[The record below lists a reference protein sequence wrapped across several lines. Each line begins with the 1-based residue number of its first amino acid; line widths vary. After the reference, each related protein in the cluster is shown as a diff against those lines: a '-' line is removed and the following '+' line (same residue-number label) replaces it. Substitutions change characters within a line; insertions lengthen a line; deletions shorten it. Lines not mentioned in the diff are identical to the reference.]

1 MLHCKNFKSDD
12 IWFLFDTDEYVERR
26 LYLGFC
32 PQCLKE
38 VGELCE
44 IRKID
49 NNVSLKRLTGK
60 KLEKTKEREKYN
72 IIYTA
77 QQANKSRFKRP
88 FGWVYGV
95 NKLTKNKTAIKQYRK
110 DFNGTREL
118 VKKID
123 LTDEEKKD
131 DSNK

>member
-1 MLHCKNFKSDD
+1 MLHCRNFKSDD
-12 IWFLFDTDEYVERR
+12 IWFLYDTNEYIDRR

-38 VGELCE
+38 VGELLE

-49 NNVSLKRLTGK
+49 NEVVLKRLTGK
-60 KLEKTKEREKYN
+60 KLQKTKEREKCN

-77 QQANKSRFKRP
+77 QQLNKDKFRKP

-95 NKLTKNKTAIKQYRK
+95 NKLCKGKNKTVIKQYRK
-110 DFNGTREL
+110 DFTGAKEL
-118 VKKID
+118 IKKIRI
-123 LTDEEKKD
+123 T
-131 DSNK
+131 